1 MAQRKTTAKKASV
14 KSAPKKQT
22 SSKSRS
28 AGRKPAKST
37 RGRRSAPKKTY
48 EDSSMTDEII
58 RLIVIAVS
66 IVALI
71 SLFTD
76 KIGIVGT
83 VIGGGLKGLLG
94 IGAFFLPFIVIAF
107 CIWIL
112 FSEERRGLYYK
123 LGGSVLFII

>member
-22 SSKSRS
+22 GSKSRS

-58 RLIVIAVS
+58 SLIVKS
-66 IVALI
+66 LI
-71 SLFTD
+71 TRWE
-76 KIGIVGT
+76 VGFLT
-83 VIGGGLKGLLG
+83 SEFMRQTFLLG
-94 IGAFFLPFIVIAF
+94 
-107 CIWIL
+107 
-112 FSEERRGLYYK
+112 
-123 LGGSVLFII
+123 